1 MPDIDIAR
9 LIIDHWIIFSPE
21 EQTQIKQRIHDLVL
35 LSLSQALDDA
45 VTPSTASVTVGPVQV
60 PGPMPAQLPGDVRI
74 VAAEVPFGAI
84 GQEPDYTYDD
94 FAKLAEANG
103 VPPTSAVD
111 HWFGKSLGIEF
122 DHSTPELR
130 RKVYGEMKAFYDSVR
145 DPGPAPVFS
154 GPARAQMPPMAI
166 VQPAYVQPNL
176 QVCPQ
181 CARPAKYKAAGI
193 SQRTQKPYT
202 AFYACQNGCKSQY
215 NGIQKDQTW
224 TTERD
229 WTAAYNRTHAA

>member
-9 LIIDHWIIFSPE
+9 LIIDHWIIFTPE

-45 VTPSTASVTVGPVQV
+45 VTPSTRVQTFGMGAEPVQTATPLV
-60 PGPMPAQLPGDVRI
+60 AHG
-74 VAAEVPFGAI
+74 VAAEVPFGGP

-103 VPPTSAVD
+103 VPPTAAVG
-111 HWFGKSLGIEF
+111 HWFGKSHGVEF
-122 DHSTPELR
+122 DHSTPQQR
-130 RKVYGEMKAFYDSVR
+130 REIYAEMVAFYSNQR
-145 DPGPAPVFS
+145 DAGPNPVFS